1 MRITI
6 IGTGGVGG
14 YFGARMAQ
22 AGNDVTFIARGKHL
36 EAMNSQG
43 LQVKSING
51 DFHLDKVKA
60 TSDIEKSGRADLV
73 VLAVKAWQLR
83 EVGPLLKSI
92 VDKDT
97 LVLPLQ
103 NGVLASDELKAFV
116 PAENVLSG
124 LCRIISYIEAPGVIS
139 HVAVE
144 PTIVFGLPDNS
155 QRERLLPL
163 QELFTSSNIKSKL
176 ADDIESELWKKYI
189 SICVSAL
196 LAVTRA
202 TYGEVRECEETRSM
216 MHRLFDEV
224 ADVGRALGVNI
235 EADFVTKTMGF
246 IDTFPY
252 DSTSSLTRDIWEG
265 KPSEL
270 EYQNGTVV
278 RLAEKAGVD
287 VPVNRFIYHSL
298 LLMEKRARK
307 MITDCP

>member
-14 YFGARMAQ
+14 YFGARMAK
-22 AGNDVTFIARGKHL
+22 AGNEVTFIARGKHL
-36 EAMNSQG
+36 EAMKSNG

-51 DFHLDKVKA
+51 DFHLAQVNA

-83 EVGPLLKSI
+83 EVGPLLKAI
-92 VDKDT
+92 AHEDT

-116 PAENVLSG
+116 PVENVLSG
-124 LCRIISYIEAPGVIS
+124 LCRIISFIEAPGVIS

-155 QRERLLPL
+155 QRERLLEL
-163 QELFTSSNIKSKL
+163 QALFTSSGIKSKL
-176 ADDIESELWKKYI
+176 AEDIESELWKKFI
-189 SICVSAL
+189 IICASGL
-196 LAVTRA
+196 LAVTRS
-202 TYGEVRECEETRSM
+202 TYGEVRECEETREM
-216 MHRLFDEV
+216 MHLLHTEV
-224 ADVGRALGVNI
+224 ANVGRALGVNI
-235 EADFVTKTMGF
+235 EADFVSKIM
-246 IDTFPY
+246 DLVDSYPY
-252 DSTSSLTRDIWEG
+252 NSTASLTRDVWEG

-287 VPVNRFIYHSL
+287 VPVNRFIYHAL
-298 LLMEKRARK
+298 LLMEKKARQSK
-307 MITDCP
+307 

>member
-36 EAMNSQG
+36 EAMNSRG
-43 LQVKSING
+43 LQIKSING
-51 DFHLDKVKA
+51 DFHLAKVNA
-60 TSDIEKSGRADLV
+60 TSDIEKSGKADLV

-92 VDKDT
+92 LGEDT
-97 LVLPLQ
+97 MVLPLQ
-103 NGVLASDELKAFV
+103 NGVLASDELKSFV
-116 PAENVLSG
+116 PAANVLSG
-124 LCRIISYIEAPGVIS
+124 LCRIISYIEAPGVIN

-155 QRERLLPL
+155 QRSRLLEF
-163 QELFTSSNIKSKL
+163 QTLFTSSGIKSRL
-176 ADDIESELWKKYI
+176 ADDIESELWKKFI

-196 LAVTRA
+196 LAVTRS
-202 TYGEVRECEETRSM
+202 TYGELRECEETRTM
-216 MHRLFDEV
+216 MHQLFDEV
-224 ADVGRALGVNI
+224 SSVGRALGVNI
-235 EADFVTKTMGF
+235 EADFVPKTMLA
-246 IDTFPY
+246 IDNFPY
-252 DSTSSLTRDIWEG
+252 DSTASLTRDIWEG

-278 RLAEKAGVD
+278 RLAKKAGVN
-287 VPVNRFIYHSL
+287 VPLNRFIYHSL
-298 LLMEKRARK
+298 LLMEKRARQS
-307 MITDCP
+307 